1 METGKLPGNVLE
13 KLVFSKIKKIH
24 DEILISPGI
33 GLDCSA
39 IDFGEYACVLSCD
52 PITGTAKEI
61 GRLAVHINCNDIAS
75 SGVLPLGLL
84 SVILCPE
91 NSTEEELETIMEQ
104 FTEAARSVNV
114 DILGGHTE
122 ITGAVNRFV
131 ISCTAVGKCL
141 KDKIISAS
149 GAKAGDSLI
158 ITKHAGLEG
167 ASIIA
172 HEKEEEL
179 VQVFGRQTVEEAKSF
194 MNSISVVKDGV
205 TAAEFGVNAMHDV
218 TEGGVLGAVWELCEA
233 SGTGAEVFMDK
244 IPIHMATRKICE
256 YYKIDPYRL
265 ISSGCML
272 ISAADGDGLVS
283 RLKQEDIDAA
293 VIGKLDDS
301 GRRLMVIDGR
311 AEEIAPPASDEL
323 YKVL

>member
-104 FTEAARSVNV
+104 FTEAASSVNV